1 MKKKI
6 ILRLDPWTQLALW
19 LIVILLAADRIRPFS
34 PVSSAYAEEATGKVV
49 NVNLSAIGGS
59 PVDAAAGLPVRQVG
73 PPPSNRLGP
82 GPFPFEKSSE

>member
-19 LIVILLAADRIRPFS
+19 LIVILLAAERIRPFS
-34 PVSSAYAEEATGKVV
+34 PVSSAHAQEASGKTID
-49 NVNLSAIGGS
+49 VNLSTIGGT
-59 PVDAAAGLPVRQVG
+59 PVDATAGLPVRQVG

-82 GPFPFEKSSE
+82 GPFPFEKTSE